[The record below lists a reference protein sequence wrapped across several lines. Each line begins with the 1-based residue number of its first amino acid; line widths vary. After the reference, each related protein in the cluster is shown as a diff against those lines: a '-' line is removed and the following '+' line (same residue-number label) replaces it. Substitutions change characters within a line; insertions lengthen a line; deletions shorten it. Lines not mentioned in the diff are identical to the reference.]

1 MNEKSLKALIFDLLY
16 NRFYGVIVY
25 IRVFKGK
32 LAKGQKIKFHSNQE
46 IYQVERIGIKIPEEI
61 LKNELTSGEIGWF
74 TANIRDMRKVKVG
87 DTIFDMTNNK
97 DLPLPGYQEIK
108 SNVYKKNLIVK
119 LSILFLASI
128 IE

>member
-61 LKNELTSGEIGWF
+61 LKNELTSGEIG
-74 TANIRDMRKVKVG
+74 
-87 DTIFDMTNNK
+87 
-97 DLPLPGYQEIK
+97 
-108 SNVYKKNLIVK
+108 
-119 LSILFLASI
+119 
-128 IE
+128 